1 MAAPNKE
8 WKIISVGGSIII
20 PQTGFDIKF
29 LKKFRRFI
37 LDRVKNGERLILVV
51 GGGDTERRYQQALQA
66 VANFRNEES
75 EWMGIH
81 ALKVNAHFVRLL
93 FRKQAYAEIV
103 ANPTKRVRTNKS
115 IMVAA
120 GWKPGHS
127 TDYDAVL
134 LARTYGVKEVVNL
147 SNIEYV
153 YDKDP
158 NKFLNAKKIKTMDW
172 KTFRRE
178 IVGNKWLPG
187 KHVPFDPVAS
197 QLAQKLR
204 LTVSI
209 LKGTNL
215 AELRKALDGE
225 AFRGTVI
232 RP

>member
-51 GGGDTERRYQQALQA
+51 GGGDTARRYQQALQA
-66 VANFRNEES
+66 VANFSNEERD
-75 EWMGIH
+75 WMVIH

>member
-1 MAAPNKE
+1 MATTKKE

-37 LDRVKNGERLILVV
+37 LDRVGKGERLILVV
-51 GGGDTERRYQQALQA
+51 GGGDTARRYQQALQA
-66 VANFRNEES
+66 VANFSNEERD
-75 EWMGIH
+75 WMGIH

-120 GWKPGHS
+120 GGKPGHS

-134 LARTYGVKEVVNL
+134 LARTYGGQEGGYL

-225 AFRGTVI
+225 AVRGTVI